1 MNQMTAMDQIA
12 AHVAGARHEPLPVQ
26 AVRDVKTF
34 LLDTI
39 GVGMAGSSGAQV
51 GDLIRL
57 AASWGDA
64 PEATVWLTGEKMSA
78 GSAAV
83 VNACQIPCLEYD

>member
-12 AHVAGARHEPLPVQ
+12 AHVAGARHEPLPAQV
-26 AVRDVKTF
+26 VRDVKTF
-34 LLDTI
+34 LLDTV

-83 VNACQIPCLEYD
+83 VNAYQIPCLEYD